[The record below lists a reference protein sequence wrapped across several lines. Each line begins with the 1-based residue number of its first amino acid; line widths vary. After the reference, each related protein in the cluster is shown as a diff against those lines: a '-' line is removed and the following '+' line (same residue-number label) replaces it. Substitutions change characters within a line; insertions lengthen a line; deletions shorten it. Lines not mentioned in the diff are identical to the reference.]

1 MSLLLLKWFKNNW
14 VILSFFTVIL
24 TGSLFISKEYYE
36 IKQSSL
42 EYKHAQ
48 QMMEQS
54 ASHCKIVEK
63 LNQVML
69 DNIEKQKILSLEYQS
84 NLENLQ
90 HDYEA
95 KMLEI
100 EKVRKVK
107 TEELAKEINNNPDG
121 ALKKIAEEYGLEI
134 VITPVEE

>member
-1 MSLLLLKWFKNNW
+1 MSLLILKWLKNNW
-14 VILSFFTVIL
+14 AILSFFTVVL
-24 TGSLFISKEYYE
+24 TGSLFVSKEYYG
-36 IKQSSL
+36 IRQSSL

-69 DNIEKQKILSLEYQS
+69 DNIEKQKVLSLEYQS

-90 HDYEA
+90 QDYEA
-95 KMLEI
+95 KVTEI
-100 EKVRKVK
+100 EKIRKIK
-107 TEELAKEINNNPDG
+107 TEELAKEINENPEG
-121 ALKKIAEEYGLEI
+121 ALKKLAEEYGLEI